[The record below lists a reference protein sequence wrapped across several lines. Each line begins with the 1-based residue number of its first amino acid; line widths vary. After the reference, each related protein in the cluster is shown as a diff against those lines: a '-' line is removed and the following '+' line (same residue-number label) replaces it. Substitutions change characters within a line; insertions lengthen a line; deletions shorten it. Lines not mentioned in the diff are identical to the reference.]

1 MRTTPEQKVGRT
13 GVVSD
18 CFSRI
23 MGFTRVLGGILFF
36 ALLHNPVQA
45 VSSVTFAWDRNP
57 EASVVDY
64 RIRYGVV
71 SRTYTDM
78 VSTGNATSA
87 TISNLVEGATYYFA
101 VTAYNIFGLESDY
114 SNEIPYPVPM
124 ALARVQ
130 IRAASARQI
139 ILTVTGP
146 SGRTYDIQATPDFK
160 TWKAIGTVTLG
171 AGGSLDLIDTNA
183 AIFSKRFYRTRDIQ
197 P

>member
-1 MRTTPEQKVGRT
+1 MPTTEQTVGRT
-13 GVVSD
+13 DMALGW
-18 CFSRI
+18 FSRI
-23 MGFTRVLGGILFF
+23 MGFTRVLAGILFF

-45 VSSVTFAWDRNP
+45 GHSVTFTWDRNP

-64 RIRYGVV
+64 RIRYGVA

-87 TISNLVEGATYYFA
+87 TIGNLVEGVTYYFA
-101 VTAYNIFGLESDY
+101 VAAYNIFGLESDF
-114 SNEIPYPVPM
+114 SSEIPYIVPT

-130 IRAASARQI
+130 IRVASARQI

-146 SGRTYDIQATPDFK
+146 SGRTYDIQATPDLK
-160 TWKAIGTVTLG
+160 TWTTIGTVTLG
-171 AGGSLDLIDTNA
+171 AGGSLDFADTNA
-183 AIFSKRFYRTRDIQ
+183 AIFLKRFYRTHDIQ